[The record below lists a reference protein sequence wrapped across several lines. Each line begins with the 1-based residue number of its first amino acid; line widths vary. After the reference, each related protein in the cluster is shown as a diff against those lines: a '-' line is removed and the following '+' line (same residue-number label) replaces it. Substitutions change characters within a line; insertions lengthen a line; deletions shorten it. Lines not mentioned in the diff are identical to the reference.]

1 MSTLNNQNAAK
12 HYMRAALPKLP
23 PKTEHIRR
31 QSGELRSAL
40 ESTLVSR
47 SRTIGVW
54 EACVISA
61 ICRWFRHG
69 ALAARWLRLQEAELA
84 PADRLRF
91 SEAVAK
97 SGNEVV
103 RLLGVLK
110 LDRDASDSIYD
121 ALYSTPQPALTP
133 PTGGNGETC
142 QGAPGSAA
150 GGGDGDTV
158 EEPAGPSGDA
168 LGHET
173 GHDATGDAL
182 EGRA

>member
-1 MSTLNNQNAAK
+1 
-12 HYMRAALPKLP
+12 MRAALPKLP

-91 SEAVAK
+91 SEAVAR

-110 LDRDASDSIYD
+110 LDRSDADGIFD
-121 ALYSTPQPALTP
+121 ALYTTPQPALTAP
-133 PTGGNGETC
+133 AGGNGETR

-150 GGGDGDTV
+150 GGGDGDTAGQ
-158 EEPAGPSGDA
+158 PADATGDA
-168 LGHET
+168 VGHET
-173 GHDATGDAL
+173 GHDATGGDL
-182 EGRA
+182 EQ